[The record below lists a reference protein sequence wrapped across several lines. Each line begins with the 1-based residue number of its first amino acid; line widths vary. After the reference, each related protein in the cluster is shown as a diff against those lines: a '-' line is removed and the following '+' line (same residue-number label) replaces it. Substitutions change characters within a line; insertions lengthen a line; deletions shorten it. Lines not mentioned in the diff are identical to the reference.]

1 MKLTIFKYI
10 FHEIW
15 PTFIASL
22 LVFIFIVLAA
32 RMLNIAEWVVNHGV
46 PVTKVAQMI
55 YYLLPG
61 MVLFALPAALLMAVF
76 VAFHRLSSDNEIQA
90 LQSSGISLYQMLPPV
105 LAVSIG
111 GVILALFLALAA
123 APWGNR
129 SFKDLIFQVAN
140 SKADLGI
147 RERVFSEPFDGIT
160 FYINSFSSRQR
171 IMKDVF
177 LVDNRDPALTNTI
190 VARQGKIFSNSRA
203 KTIMVHFIDGTIFM
217 VDKNLDNVRTIKFK
231 TYDLS
236 IGLKDIM
243 SPLSSRKR
251 EPKEMY
257 LGELFKRVKD
267 IPPGE
272 PKHNEMLIQLMERFA
287 IPLAVF
293 LMGIIGA
300 PLGAQIRS
308 RGRILGIVVSLAIF
322 VVYYVFLAG
331 MRSVGETGALSP
343 SIGPWLP
350 DVFLLISCLWLLKRA
365 GEERPISFLDRF
377 LAFQEH

>member
-1 MKLTIFKYI
+1 
-10 FHEIW
+10 
-15 PTFIASL
+15 
-22 LVFIFIVLAA
+22 
-32 RMLNIAEWVVNHGV
+32 
-46 PVTKVAQMI
+46 
-55 YYLLPG
+55 
-61 MVLFALPAALLMAVF
+61 
-76 VAFHRLSSDNEIQA
+76 
-90 LQSSGISLYQMLPPV
+90 
-105 LAVSIG
+105 
-111 GVILALFLALAA
+111 
-123 APWGNR
+123 
-129 SFKDLIFQVAN
+129 
-140 SKADLGI
+140 
-147 RERVFSEPFDGIT
+147 
-160 FYINSFSSRQR
+160 
-171 IMKDVF
+171 MKDVF

-272 PKHNEMLIQLMERFA
+272 PKHNEMLIQLMERFS

-365 GEERPISFLDRF
+365 GKERPISFLDRF